1 MVSYFSHY
9 NGNICNHQQQATA
22 NSSNISIVS
31 NSGSSNS
38 DSMNNIQTCKRIA
51 GNAGVETTS
60 SQPAATA
67 EELQQQQ
74 QELLP
79 KSGDD
84 SNCDH
89 SKLHRV
95 IEEL

>member
-31 NSGSSNS
+31 NSSSNS
-38 DSMNNIQTCKRIA
+38 DSMNIIQTCKRIA

-60 SQPAATA
+60 AMA